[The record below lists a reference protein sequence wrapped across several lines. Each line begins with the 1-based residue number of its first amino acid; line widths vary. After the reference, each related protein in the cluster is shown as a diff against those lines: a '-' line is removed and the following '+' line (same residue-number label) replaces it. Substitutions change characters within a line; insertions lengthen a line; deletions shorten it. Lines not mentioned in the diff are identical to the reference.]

1 MSNKLTAEQVFRP
14 GSFPKHTYI
23 SRISED
29 TGFDYEIRLRQ
40 ALSTSGFLTSIVGP
54 SKIGKTVLCE
64 KVVGKDNLVEVTGA
78 DCISKEDFWNMLGTK
93 AELPSTSAV
102 TNTYSNSSTDTT
114 LVNENYALTKEAV
127 IRYYVENDKVL
138 LLDDFH
144 YVSEDMQIFIAQ
156 QLKDAI
162 RKDFKVI
169 IASLP
174 HRADDTI
181 RRNPDLQG
189 RLSLINLTA
198 WKSDELEEIA
208 MRGFQ
213 SLGIPITHEIAQYI
227 AKESLTSPQ
236 LMQQICL
243 SICLI
248 LDADHND
255 IVEIKREIIQKAF
268 GLATINYEYKEIAN
282 AIKQGPSTR
291 GKQRK
296 IFNVQGDLK
305 LNLYELIVL
314 AISLDPPVTSFELNE
329 LIKRV
334 NNLITSD
341 DKPSSTKMRE
351 YLGKLQSYLES
362 KAASYQ
368 VIEWKD
374 SQLYVLDPLF
384 LFWLRWW
391 KNNDKN

>member
-1 MSNKLTAEQVFRP
+1 MRNKLKAEQVFRP
-14 GSFPKHTYI
+14 GSFPEHTYI

-40 ALSTSGFLTSIVGP
+40 ALSTSGFMTSIVGP

-78 DCISKEDFWNMLGTK
+78 DCISKEGFWNMLGTK

-102 TNTYSNSSTDTT
+102 TNTYNQSPTGTT
-114 LVNENYALTKEAV
+114 LVNENFSLTKEAV
-127 IRYYVENDKVL
+127 IRYYVENKKVL

-189 RLSLINLTA
+189 RLSLINLTS

-208 MRGFQ
+208 MRGFN
-213 SLGIPITHEIAQYI
+213 SLGIPIARETANYI
-227 AKESLTSPQ
+227 ANESLTSPQ

-248 LDADHND
+248 LDADNND
-255 IVEIKREIIQKAF
+255 ITEIKKDVIQKAF
-268 GLATINYEYKEIAN
+268 VLATINYEYKEIAN
-282 AIKQGPSTR
+282 TIKQGPSTR

-296 IFNVQGDLK
+296 IFDVQGNLK

-314 AISLDPPVTSFELNE
+314 AISLDPPITAFKFSELFR
-329 LIKRV
+329 RV
-334 NNLITSD
+334 NNLITCD
-341 DKPSSTKMRE
+341 DKPNSTKMRE
-351 YLGKLQSYLES
+351 YLGKLQTYLDT
-362 KAASYQ
+362 KASSYQ

-384 LFWLRWW
+384 LFWLRWG
-391 KNNDKN
+391 KRND